1 MRQLFLALIIIV
13 HCSLLWAQ
21 SMESDSHKHRMIKYV
36 NKAKFEKA
44 TKELPFVEDWT
55 FDKKD
60 KKDSLNI
67 DRALDYGKYLSSSQ
81 IEKASQDS
89 FLMYL
94 AKECEAYAIAAY
106 YRDDYALSTQYLQHS
121 CDIKKQVL
129 GEYDADYAL
138 ILFSLGSVYLDMRD
152 YQKAEACFLQNL
164 EIEKVIYGEND
175 STYASALNDMGT
187 LYLKMKNYAKAEEYY
202 MRALTIR
209 RNVLD
214 ENHKHIISSLD
225 HLGLLYYRMGDYTKA
240 ISYYIQSADVI
251 KVVYGENSEEYA
263 DELNMIGVQY
273 FSSEIYD
280 EAEQYYM
287 QSADI
292 YKHIRG
298 ENDVNYICAL
308 GNIAQVYNRRGEY
321 AKAEQMFLNTLE
333 HLTPITKE
341 NGHVYMSCI
350 NGLGNL
356 YVNIGDYNNAEQCF
370 IKAIDAAKTIL
381 GENHPNYVG
390 FTSNLSRVYRLMGQ
404 FSKAESKMLQAL
416 QLASTI
422 YGENHSDY
430 ALFLGEYG
438 LLSLNMGDYS
448 KAETNFRKA
457 LDIFRNAL
465 GEKSPSYALT
475 LNSLGLVLW
484 KKEDPVVARMYFSQ
498 AAEIQKEIFGEN
510 NAGYAEYVNNIGAM
524 YEMQGDYE
532 EAKKYYQQ
540 ALNIRKIALGEENVG
555 CAYLLHNM
563 GSIHEHIE
571 DYSMAEKYY
580 IDAIRLCEN
589 AQGYD
594 SQYTIYLADLCGL
607 YEKQRKFDIAEP
619 YIMRVD
625 SIDKNR
631 YTQSLDF
638 MTEKQRELYWN
649 TINDRFIKTYPDYT
663 YRYYLQHPSISSFG
677 YDNELFT
684 KGLLLNS
691 TNAINL
697 SIQSSGDSLL
707 IDNFNRLKTL
717 KARIVALQEKNPQSP
732 SIAFYQN
739 QADSLEKEITKS
751 SAAYRE
757 NQAMWQIT
765 WDSVRNNLNNSQVSI
780 EYMVAPLNEDSTMYC
795 ALLLRDTCSRP
806 IMIPLFNE
814 PEVASLINTNTDFRT
829 NFTYSMNGRG
839 DELSQLVWGKVLPY
853 IKKGET
859 IYFAPSGL
867 LHQLAIESMPYDST
881 HTMSDVYNMVRLS
894 STREIVLNKTADTHT
909 TATLYGGIQYNV
921 DAEELL
927 AESEAYSAKNL
938 LASRGIEADTLN
950 RGSVNYLA
958 GTKTEVENINRML
971 RDNHLQVQLFTATNA
986 NEESFKALSGKHQNI
1001 LHIATHGFYWSDSTA
1016 QKKDLFTERMTLLDD
1031 DKPQGPI
1038 IDPLNRCGLL
1048 MAGANLALQG
1058 HSNELPEGVQDG
1070 ILTAKE
1076 TSLLD
1081 LRDAGLVVLSACETG
1096 KGEISGDGVFGL
1108 QRAFKMAGVQTII
1121 MSLWPVNDAATQM
1134 LMTEF
1139 YRNWITNHQ
1148 SKRDAFRNAQNTVRS
1163 QYSEPAYWAGFV
1175 MLD

>member
-894 STREIVLNKTADTHT
+894 STREIVFT

-971 RDNHLQVQLFTATNA
+971 RTNHLQVQLFTATNA
-986 NEESFKALSGKHQNI
+986 NEESFKSLSGTHQNI
-1001 LHIATHGFYWSDSTA
+1001 LHIATHGFFWSDSTA
-1016 QKKDLFTERMTLLDD
+1016 QKKDFFAERMTRLGD
-1031 DKPQGPI
+1031 DKPTGPI

-1048 MAGANLALQG
+1048 FAGANLALQG

-1076 TSLLD
+1076 ISLLD
-1081 LRDAGLVVLSACETG
+1081 LRDADLVVLSACETG

-1108 QRAFKMAGVQTII
+1108 QRAFKMAGVQTVI

-1139 YRNWITNHQ
+1139 YRNWIMDHQ
-1148 SKRDAFRNAQNTVRS
+1148 AKREAFRNAQNAVRAK
-1163 QYSEPAYWAGFV
+1163 YKEPAYWAGFV

>member
-1 MRQLFLALIIIV
+1 MYRKII
-13 HCSLLWAQ
+13 LLLLCCLCMSTIYA
-21 SMESDSHKHRMIKYV
+21 DTHKHMMIKYV

-67 DRALDYGKYLSSSQ
+67 NRALDYGTYLSSSQ
-81 IEKASQDS
+81 IEKALQDS
-89 FLMYL
+89 FLIYL
-94 AKECEAYAIAAY
+94 AKETDAFAIAAY

-129 GEYDADYAL
+129 GEYDEDYEL
-138 ILFSLGSVYLDMRD
+138 TIYSLGSVYLDMKD
-152 YQKAEACFLQNL
+152 YQKAEDCFLRTI
-164 EIEKVIYGEND
+164 EIDKVIYGEND

-225 HLGLLYYRMGDYTKA
+225 NLGLLYYRMGDYTKA

-273 FSSEIYD
+273 FSREIYD
-280 EAEQYYM
+280 KAEQYYM
-287 QSADI
+287 QCADI

-381 GENHPNYVG
+381 GENHPHYVG
-390 FTSNLSRVYRLMGQ
+390 FTSNLGDLYCSMGQ
-404 FSKAESKMLQAL
+404 YSKAESCFLQAL
-416 QLASTI
+416 QTAATI
-422 YGENHSDY
+422 FGENHPDY
-430 ALFLGEYG
+430 AKILGRYG
-438 LLSLNMGDYS
+438 IFSLNMGDYS
-448 KAETNFRKA
+448 KAETLLQKA
-457 LDIFRNAL
+457 LNISRNSL
-465 GEKSPSYALT
+465 GEKSITYATT
-475 LNSLGLVLW
+475 LNSLGLVFW

-498 AAEIQKEIFGEN
+498 AAEIQKEFFGDN
-510 NAGYAEYVNNIGAM
+510 NPGYAQSVNNIGVT

-532 EAKKYYQQ
+532 NAKKYYQQ
-540 ALNIRKIALGEENVG
+540 ALNIRKIALGEDVG
-555 CAYLLHNM
+555 CAYMLDNM
-563 GSIHEHIE
+563 GSIYEHLE
-571 DYSMAEKYY
+571 DYSTAEQYFKKT
-580 IDAIRLCEN
+580 IEICEK
-589 AQGYD
+589 AQGHNP
-594 SQYTIYLADLCGL
+594 QYTTYLADLCNL
-607 YEKQRKFDIAEP
+607 YEKQRKYDIAEP

-663 YRYYLQHPSISSFG
+663 YRYYPEHPSISAFG

-732 SIAFYQN
+732 SIAYYQN

-765 WDSVRNNLNNSQVSI
+765 WDSVRNHLEKGQVAI

-795 ALLLRDTCSRP
+795 ALLLRRNSQYP
-806 IMIPLFNE
+806 ELIPLFE
-814 PEVASLINTNTDFRT
+814 EKEVQTLISASSENQ
-829 NFTYSMNGRG
+829 TYNYNAAGQQIS
-839 DELSQLVWGKVLPY
+839 SLVWSKVQPY

-867 LHQLAIESMPYDST
+867 LHQLAIEALPYDST

-894 STREIVLNKTADTHT
+894 STREIVLNQSSNVHS
-909 TATLYGGIQYNV
+909 TATLYGGIQYNMEA
-921 DAEELL
+921 DELL
-927 AESEAYSAKNL
+927 AESEAYSTVNL
-938 LASRGIEADTLN
+938 LASRGIESDTLN
-950 RGSVNYLA
+950 RGSVKYLA
-958 GTKTEVENINRML
+958 GTKREVENINRML
-971 RDNHLQVQLFTATNA
+971 RDNHLQVQLFTSTAA
-986 NEESFKALSGKHQNI
+986 NEESFKAVSGTHQNI
-1001 LHIATHGFYWSDSTA
+1001 LHIATHGFFWTDSTA
-1016 QKKDLFTERMTLLDD
+1016 VKKDYFTQRMTDLDI
-1031 DKPQGPI
+1031 KPVGPI
-1038 IDPLNRCGLL
+1038 IDPLSRCGLL
-1048 MAGANLALQG
+1048 FAGANLALQG

-1076 TSLLD
+1076 ISLLD
-1081 LRDAGLVVLSACETG
+1081 LRDADLVVLSACETG

-1121 MSLWPVNDAATQM
+1121 MSLWPVNDAATQK

-1139 YRNWITNHQ
+1139 YRNWIVLGQ
-1148 SKRDAFRNAQNTVRS
+1148 PKRTAFYNAQNAVREEFE
-1163 QYSEPAYWAGFV
+1163 EPVYWAGFV